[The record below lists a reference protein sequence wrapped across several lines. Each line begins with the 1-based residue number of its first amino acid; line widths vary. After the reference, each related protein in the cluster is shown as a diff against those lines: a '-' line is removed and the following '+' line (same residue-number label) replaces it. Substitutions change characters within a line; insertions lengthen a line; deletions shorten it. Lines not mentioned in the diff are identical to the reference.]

1 MKYSLLLLL
10 FVKLAHATPEMTFS
24 TRLSSGLSIAGN
36 KCKGNEITQAEIDH
50 QFADYLCTP
59 SEWLIAVDYI
69 NRCSEVKGWCT
80 EIEMM
85 PITGKLK
92 RSLSIKSNSY
102 SFFNIIPTIPVS
114 PETRWILKRH
124 WVRVSID
131 GETTVVHKY

>member
-1 MKYSLLLLL
+1 MKFSLLLLL

-36 KCKGNEITQAEIDH
+36 KCIGNEITQAELNH
-50 QFADYLCTP
+50 QLGDYLCTP

-80 EIEMM
+80 EIEML
-85 PITGKLK
+85 PITGKLIK
-92 RSLSIKSNSY
+92 SLSIKSNLY
-102 SFFNIIPTIPVS
+102 SFYNIIPTIPVS
-114 PETRWILKRH
+114 PETRWILRRH

>member
-1 MKYSLLLLL
+1 
-10 FVKLAHATPEMTFS
+10 MTFS

-50 QFADYLCTP
+50 QLADYLCTP
-59 SEWLIAVDYI
+59 SEWLIAVDNI

-80 EIEMM
+80 EIEML

-92 RSLSIKSNSY
+92 RSLSIKSDLY
-102 SFFNIIPTIPVS
+102 SFYNLIPTVPVS

-124 WVRVSID
+124 WVRVSIY
-131 GETTVVHKY
+131 GETTVVQKY

>member
-1 MKYSLLLLL
+1 MKSFLIFLF

-36 KCKGNEITQAEIDH
+36 KCKGNEITQAELNH
-50 QFADYLCTP
+50 HLGDYLCTRN
-59 SEWLIAVDYI
+59 EWLISVDYI

-80 EIEMM
+80 EIEML

-92 RSLSIKSNSY
+92 RYLSIKSDLY
-102 SFFNIIPTIPVS
+102 TFYNIIPTVPVS
-114 PETRWILKRH
+114 PETRWILRRH

-131 GETTVVHKY
+131 GETTVVKKY